1 MWLWGTG
8 LLTQEVLSLPVPSF
22 KTLILSLVSF
32 SQTVRQSLLIPTCCA
47 GCSRHKTSEID
58 HFTIL
63 EVRSLKSTGRAMFSM
78 TAVEEKLACFF
89 QLLIFADSLWHSL
102 ACRDITPILPLLSRN
117 CFLSVSHSSSFFF
130 FFWCGYFKSLYWI
143 CNNILFYVLVFWP
156 QGMWDLSFLTR
167 DQNCTHCIGGWS
179 LNHWVTWE
187 VPLLFLFK
195 GTSYIGL
202 RPNLLQYD
210 LILTNYI
217 FNNTIAK

>member
-8 LLTQEVLSLPVPSF
+8 LLTQEVLSLLVPSF

-89 QLLIFADSLWHSL
+89 QLLIFADSPWHSL
-102 ACRDITPILPLLSRN
+102 ACRDITPILPLLSRK

-130 FFWCGYFKSLYWI
+130 FFYVAILRVLIEFVTIFCFMFWFFDHKACGILASWPEIKTAPTALEGEVLIIGWPGKSPYSSNLREPV
-143 CNNILFYVLVFWP
+143 IL
-156 QGMWDLSFLTR
+156 D
-167 DQNCTHCIGGWS
+167 
-179 LNHWVTWE
+179 
-187 VPLLFLFK
+187 
-195 GTSYIGL
+195 
-202 RPNLLQYD
+202 
-210 LILTNYI
+210 
-217 FNNTIAK
+217 